1 MRAKSE
7 IVIYLIFFFKNTH
20 KKHLEHQKYAMKTFD
35 LLSSLGFVFRPRL
48 SLYWVLKSWLALY
61 DRTMA
66 PSYWL
71 RGQQSTA
78 DQTSYNIVR
87 TEICGIENVAPPNKI
102 IISGVSGGRSV
113 ESSGIPQLK
122 KWACR
127 LNRLSSERM
136 DWKETPE
143 VKKILPSCILFWQI
157 LRILNDFEGI
167 FRKGNAYI

>member
-136 DWKETPE
+136 DWRETPE
-143 VKKILPSCILFWQI
+143 VKKILPSCILF
-157 LRILNDFEGI
+157 G
-167 FRKGNAYI
+167 KS